1 MARKTLSCL
10 IPLSTTVPKTKP
22 PQYLTHYL
30 NTGRSIDEAKAMIKT
45 RTRIKTEIRKKKKK
59 KKIKESS
66 HEYHLYLQ
74 DVWFMHI
81 LYACY
86 QNMTQQC

>member
-45 RTRIKTEIRKKKKK
+45 RTRIKTEIRKKKKRSK
-59 KKIKESS
+59 RVHMNTISIYKMYGLCTSYMPAIKI
-66 HEYHLYLQ
+66 
-74 DVWFMHI
+74 
-81 LYACY
+81 
-86 QNMTQQC
+86 